1 MNETTQD
8 TGETD
13 AEAPIFDR
21 RDDSKENLFK
31 RSIFSVPV
39 TVNVLIGSTR
49 VTVANILEMRPDSV
63 IPLSAKI
70 DDPVELRVEDRLIAR
85 GELFEPASG
94 EIGVKITEI
103 IDMAIEG

>member
-1 MNETTQD
+1 MNDTTEA
-8 TGETD
+8 TGE
-13 AEAPIFDR
+13 ASSEAPTFER
-21 RDDSKENLFK
+21 REDSKENLFK

-39 TVNVLIGSTR
+39 TVNVLIGSTQI
-49 VTVANILEMRPDSV
+49 TVADILGMRPDSV

-70 DDPVELRVEDRLIAR
+70 DDPVELRVENRLIAR

-103 IDMAIEG
+103 IDIAIES